1 MTLQEV
7 LKKVL
12 TLIEEYDETNGT
24 NFTNDPDIE
33 NKIRECIDNIQVELA
48 TIKRIKAVEEFDTS
62 ETNEMDIPDDLYKI
76 DKVKE
81 CDFEVLGNTIVFD
94 ENYKGIVHVY
104 YDKYPDKINDNTAL
118 TKKLEISR
126 DAIDCLVYG
135 VASDVLK
142 SDVSANY
149 SVYEYK
155 YQELKQKLN
164 NQITN
169 GIIWVE

>member
-12 TLIEEYDETNGT
+12 TLIEEYDKKNET

-33 NKIRECIDNIQVELA
+33 NKIRECIDNIQVELS
-48 TIKRIKAVEEFDTS
+48 TIKRIKTVEEFDTTA
-62 ETNEMDIPDDLYKI
+62 TNEMDIPEDLYKI

-81 CDFEVLGNTIVFD
+81 CNFEVLGNTIIFD
-94 ENYKGIVHVY
+94 SNYKGIVHIY
-104 YDKYPDKINDNTAL
+104 YDKYPQKINADTPL
-118 TKKLEISR
+118 TRKLEISR
-126 DAIDCLVYG
+126 DAVECLIFG
-135 VASDVLK
+135 VASDILK
-142 SDVSANY
+142 ADVSANY

-169 GIIWVE
+169 GIIWIE

>member
-1 MTLQEV
+1 M
-7 LKKVL
+7 
-12 TLIEEYDETNGT
+12 I
-24 NFTNDPDIE
+24 
-33 NKIRECIDNIQVELA
+33 
-48 TIKRIKAVEEFDTS
+48 
-62 ETNEMDIPDDLYKI
+62 YKI

-94 ENYKGIVHVY
+94 ENYKGIVDVY

-142 SDVSANY
+142 SDLSANY